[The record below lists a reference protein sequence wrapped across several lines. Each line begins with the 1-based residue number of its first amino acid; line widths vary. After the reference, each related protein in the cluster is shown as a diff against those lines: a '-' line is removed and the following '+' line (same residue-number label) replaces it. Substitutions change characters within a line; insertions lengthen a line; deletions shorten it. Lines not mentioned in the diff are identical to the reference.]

1 MTSAHDPKS
10 SSQTQA
16 IWSELYLD
24 LWLSLQPNAA
34 SSVGRHFSTSVIDLR
49 SDMNSVARVKKSLRA
64 PIKKLANCVS
74 GLKGRGPGA
83 KRWNRRG
90 RGGGGRGG
98 CCRSRRTPPHRATRC
113 REPPTV
119 RSYQADVEKERQ
131 LREAANAQKNAQ
143 RAAMRAHFR
152 RKYQLSEN
160 SKDTNR
166 LRTVGG
172 KPSLP
177 RELSKII
184 HPEANPK
191 DSSFN
196 LLRAFQGLSVGT
208 ATRAERHR
216 SRGSA
221 PAGRG
226 EAFHQSIQG
235 REFWDGGGKESL
247 VDGRTAL
254 EDEEHVGS
262 SRRRC
267 QSTERPGIPNSSGGG
282 RGRKGRGLQRSR
294 GSGEQEGRGL
304 DR

>member
-34 SSVGRHFSTSVIDLR
+34 SSVGRHSSTSVIDLQ

-90 RGGGGRGG
+90 RGGGGRRG
-98 CCRSRRTPPHRATRC
+98 CCRSRRTPPPPSRWLQRAADCPLVPGRC
-113 REPPTV
+113 GEREAVSIRPV
-119 RSYQADVEKERQ
+119 CRK

-226 EAFHQSIQG
+226 EAC
-235 REFWDGGGKESL
+235 K
-247 VDGRTAL
+247 VM
-254 EDEEHVGS
+254 
-262 SRRRC
+262 
-267 QSTERPGIPNSSGGG
+267 
-282 RGRKGRGLQRSR
+282 
-294 GSGEQEGRGL
+294 
-304 DR
+304 

>member
-1 MTSAHDPKS
+1 
-10 SSQTQA
+10 
-16 IWSELYLD
+16 
-24 LWLSLQPNAA
+24 
-34 SSVGRHFSTSVIDLR
+34 
-49 SDMNSVARVKKSLRA
+49 MNSVARVKKSLRA

-90 RGGGGRGG
+90 RGGP
-98 CCRSRRTPPHRATRC
+98 PPHRAAGC

-226 EAFHQSIQG
+226 EAC
-235 REFWDGGGKESL
+235 K
-247 VDGRTAL
+247 VM
-254 EDEEHVGS
+254 
-262 SRRRC
+262 
-267 QSTERPGIPNSSGGG
+267 
-282 RGRKGRGLQRSR
+282 
-294 GSGEQEGRGL
+294 
-304 DR
+304 